1 MSHLIRAGFVSSRL
15 ILKKLDQFHQQ
26 FHLCNLLLSN
36 IIKPLICMTSGVSLE
51 KLAKHKLMTILIKNV
66 TVKKTFA
73 GTDQTTRNRV
83 KLRYFDWPT

>member
-1 MSHLIRAGFVSSRL
+1 
-15 ILKKLDQFHQQ
+15 
-26 FHLCNLLLSN
+26 
-36 IIKPLICMTSGVSLE
+36 MTSGVSLE

-83 KLRYFDWPT
+83 KLRSFDWPT